1 MAAAV
6 LGRWGPGNPDPLHG
20 AASCIQAGAE
30 VIAKSKEKPKTK
42 HAVAREPASRV
53 NTIR

>member
-30 VIAKSKEKPKTK
+30 VIAKKEKPKTK